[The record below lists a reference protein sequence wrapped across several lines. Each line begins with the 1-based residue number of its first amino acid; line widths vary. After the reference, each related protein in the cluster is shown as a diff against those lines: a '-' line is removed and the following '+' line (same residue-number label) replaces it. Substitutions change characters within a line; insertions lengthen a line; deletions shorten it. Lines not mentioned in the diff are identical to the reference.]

1 MLLKTKKMINK
12 KKIQTGLK
20 IIAFIFPFI
29 FIGPS
34 LFLRGNMGGFENAD
48 TKSLIFLII
57 GGVIMLVA
65 LIGLFIGLKKIL
77 DGVFDK
83 NTNE

>member
-1 MLLKTKKMINK
+1 MINK
-12 KKIQTGLK
+12 KKLQSGLK

-34 LFLRGNMGGFENAD
+34 LFLRGNMGGFEDTD
-48 TKSLIFLII
+48 TKNLIFLIS
-57 GGVIMLVA
+57 GGIIMLGA

-77 DGVFDK
+77 DGIFGK
-83 NTNE
+83 NSNE

>member
-1 MLLKTKKMINK
+1 MINK
-12 KKIQTGLK
+12 KKLQTGLK

-34 LFLRGNMGGFENAD
+34 LFLRGNMGVFENDD
-48 TKSLIFLII
+48 TKSLIFFII

-65 LIGLFIGLKKIL
+65 LLGLFIGLKKIL

>member
-1 MLLKTKKMINK
+1 MINK

>member
-1 MLLKTKKMINK
+1 MINK

-34 LFLRGNMGGFENAD
+34 LFLRGNMGGFENTD
-48 TKSLIFLII
+48 TKSLIFFII
-57 GGVIMLVA
+57 GGIIMLVA
-65 LIGLFIGLKKIL
+65 LLGLFIGLKKIL

>member
-1 MLLKTKKMINK
+1 MINK
-12 KKIQTGLK
+12 KKLQSGLK

-34 LFLRGNMGGFENAD
+34 LFLRGNMGEFENAD

-57 GGVIMLVA
+57 GGLIMLIA
-65 LIGLFIGLKKIL
+65 LLGLFIGLKKIL

-83 NTNE
+83 NSSE